1 MLNHNE
7 MIKML
12 CAEVGVEIWASV
24 NDDRTYFHMRRL
36 PEDHPDVI
44 LGRKAAA
51 LANHRAGVTLMNC
64 LTHRHTRR
72 MHECLLVPTTDVISN
87 PSLTC
92 GAP

>member
-1 MLNHNE
+1 
-7 MIKML
+7 ML
-12 CAEVGVEIWASV
+12 CAEVGVVVRPSLD
-24 NDDRTYFHMRRL
+24 NDGTYFHGRHL
-36 PEDHPDVI
+36 PEHHPDVI

-51 LANHRAGVTLMNC
+51 LANHREGMTLMNC

-72 MHECLLVPTTDVISN
+72 MHECLRVPVLDVINN